1 LVNERSSLR
10 RGHVLS
16 SEGPGN
22 LKVRKR
28 LIELLLIGVFFVGV
42 AAVFAQ
48 TQNTGAVEIVLDGGT
63 SGNVTF
69 PHQRHQAKLADCTI
83 CHSAFPQK
91 AGAIEELKAQGKL
104 AKKQIMNEQCT
115 KCHKEKK
122 QAGEKAGPTTCTTCH
137 VKQ

>member
-1 LVNERSSLR
+1 M
-10 RGHVLS
+10 LS

-28 LIELLLIGVFFVGV
+28 LIELLLVGVFFVGV

>member
-1 LVNERSSLR
+1 
-10 RGHVLS
+10 VLS